1 MRGRPTRVDAH
12 LPTVDASFRTYLQW
26 RNCPLQCIGSDH
38 AIKWYHSLSRFG
50 RTRCRRAVQVL
61 PCQLCHHVF
70 AFSDLAQ
77 NVVTICMCDEGTW
90 FPWVINHRLRPWLR
104 HSQTTVTFPEF
115 LILFWSHYMHGTN
128 FAALPIT
135 MKSRMVILWYFC
147 GTFGFVVLS
156 AKYHKSTTQE

>member
-70 AFSDLAQ
+70 AISDLAQ

-90 FPWVINHRLRPWLR
+90 FPWVINHRLRHWLR
-104 HSQTTVTFPEF
+104 HNQTTVTFPDIV
-115 LILFWSHYMHGTN
+115 LITLHARN
-128 FAALPIT
+128 E
-135 MKSRMVILWYFC
+135 FC
-147 GTFGFVVLS
+147 GS
-156 AKYHKSTTQE
+156 ADTSADVSNHDHFMIAWYC

>member
-70 AFSDLAQ
+70 AISDLAQ
-77 NVVTICMCDEGTW
+77 KVVTICLCDEGTW
-90 FPWVINHRLRPWLR
+90 FPWVINNRLRHWLR
-104 HSQTTVTFPEF
+104 YSQTTVTFPADKGVATDQT
-115 LILFWSHYMHGTN
+115 IDKVRRWW
-128 FAALPIT
+128 AAEPLT
-135 MKSRMVILWYFC
+135 KYSVRMGKCAGCRIC
-147 GTFGFVVLS
+147 
-156 AKYHKSTTQE
+156 H